1 MNTMGER
8 NRRAAAY
15 SYRCH
20 RRRDQAANAAVQRLL
35 ICSCLLFVAALSA
48 VWVLT

>member
-1 MNTMGER
+1 MNHMAER

-20 RRRDQAANAAVQRLL
+20 RRRDQAVNAAVQRLL
-35 ICSCLLFVAALSA
+35 ICASLLFAAALGA
-48 VWVLT
+48 AWVLT